1 MKIIQDILYKI
12 LFKIQIQVNQILNSI
27 NLNKK
32 IKIFIFFFLKPLFKY
47 NKTNF
52 KKKIKNTYLKIK
64 MTSLTQISQT
74 KFLEP
79 VIHRTFKG
87 NTDTINSCL
96 FNPNM

>member
-1 MKIIQDILYKI
+1 MK
-12 LFKIQIQVNQILNSI
+12 
-27 NLNKK
+27 
-32 IKIFIFFFLKPLFKY
+32 
-47 NKTNF
+47 T
-52 KKKIKNTYLKIK
+52 T
-64 MTSLTQISQT
+64 TQISQT